1 MSVKEQVRDLIE
13 EFAKDLKDKEPFNT
27 ELIQFKLKLKARLV
41 EILSISKEKEL
52 KMTLFK
58 EVVEGVNEAL
68 AEVSKKF
75 DYEDERLMEREI
87 MFLEALNDVLKE
99 FLSSP
104 EIVDKHDLSQL
115 TAKIS
120 KIIERIRLELKER
133 RGGILK
139 KIRSFLPW

>member
-1 MSVKEQVRDLIE
+1 MQ
-13 EFAKDLKDKEPFNT
+13 
-27 ELIQFKLKLKARLV
+27 
-41 EILSISKEKEL
+41 
-52 KMTLFK
+52 
-58 EVVEGVNEAL
+58 
-68 AEVSKKF
+68 
-75 DYEDERLMEREI
+75 REI